1 MAVYKQK
8 MSQLFNVIVKSY
20 RSIVRNLVLKKS
32 NVKGGDAMFGKMGE
46 NLKITYKSLKLF
58 ALVLINWPSHF

>member
-1 MAVYKQK
+1 M
-8 MSQLFNVIVKSY
+8 MTW
-20 RSIVRNLVLKKS
+20 SIVRNLVLKKS